1 MQMRANWFDPEHKRV
16 QNVYVQFNI
25 IWFKRVVQSC
35 SISTDKKIQY
45 IGYIHTY
52 IFNIIFQL

>member
-16 QNVYVQFNI
+16 QNVYVQLNL

-35 SISTDKKIQY
+35 SISTDKKYNI
-45 IGYIHTY
+45 Y
-52 IFNIIFQL
+52 IFFNI